1 MDEPNKST
9 DPIAAACDN
18 EVNNILKE
26 DDEAANEEK
35 TDTAPD
41 NTDVGK
47 DASSNSDECDS
58 DNKNDDLA
66 EEINLND
73 IEELAEAI
81 NGIHDKVTVI
91 ENDQTNFIRNTQQRL
106 EEIDNNI
113 KSLMVS
119 LQEIAEQP
127 QQLNELSQSLLKTSS
142 NINTSVTNLQ
152 TAFNGIN
159 ESTVQCI
166 RELQTAAN
174 EIPKKLLEDCCQQN
188 KTALETAVSNF
199 NAMNSAAQ
207 KWIKKL
213 GNNADLATQIV
224 ITSGVITPALILV
237 VLVLLVHVAMKV

>member
-1 MDEPNKST
+1 MDEPNKPT

-26 DDEAANEEK
+26 EEAANEEK
-35 TDTAPD
+35 TDAAPD
-41 NTDVGK
+41 NTDVET
-47 DASSNSDECDS
+47 DATSNSDECYS
-58 DNKNDDLA
+58 NTQKDDLA
-66 EEINLND
+66 EETNLKD

-81 NGIHDKVTVI
+81 NSIHDKVTVI
-91 ENDQTNFIRNTQQRL
+91 ENDQTNFIKNAQQRL

-159 ESTVQCI
+159 ESTAQCI
-166 RELQTAAN
+166 RELQSAAN
-174 EIPKKLLEDCCQQN
+174 EIPQKLLEDCCQQN

-199 NAMNSAAQ
+199 NAMNTAAQ

-224 ITSGVITPALILV
+224 ITSGLITPALILV
-237 VLVLLVHVAMKV
+237 VLVLIATKI

>member
-1 MDEPNKST
+1 MA
-9 DPIAAACDN
+9 IN

-35 TDTAPD
+35 IDTAPD
-41 NTDVGK
+41 NTDVEK
-47 DASSNSDECDS
+47 DASSNFDECDS
-58 DNKNDDLA
+58 DNQNDDFA

-81 NGIHDKVTVI
+81 NDIHDKVTVI

-119 LQEIAEQP
+119 LQEISEQP
-127 QQLNELSQSLLKTSS
+127 QQLNALSQSLLKTSS

-159 ESTVQCI
+159 ESTAQCI

-224 ITSGVITPALILV
+224 ITSGVITP
-237 VLVLLVHVAMKV
+237 LLLFLAIMYMIIKSRYLNNAPEITIR

>member
-35 TDTAPD
+35 TDTASD
-41 NTDVGK
+41 NTDVEK
-47 DASSNSDECDS
+47 DASSNFDECDS
-58 DNKNDDLA
+58 NNQNDDLA
-66 EEINLND
+66 EEVNLND

-159 ESTVQCI
+159 ESTAQCI

-174 EIPKKLLEDCCQQN
+174 EIPKKLIEDCCQQN

-224 ITSGVITPALILV
+224 ITSGVITPALILA
-237 VLVLLVHVAMKV
+237 VLVLIAIKI

>member
-35 TDTAPD
+35 TDTASD
-41 NTDVGK
+41 NTDVEK
-47 DASSNSDECDS
+47 DASSNFDECDS
-58 DNKNDDLA
+58 NNQNDDLA
-66 EEINLND
+66 EEVNLND

-159 ESTVQCI
+159 ESTAQCI

-237 VLVLLVHVAMKV
+237 VLVIIVMKM

>member
-1 MDEPNKST
+1 MDEPNKSI

-26 DDEAANEEK
+26 EEEETANEQK
-35 TDTAPD
+35 TDAAPD
-41 NTDVGK
+41 NTYVEK
-47 DASSNSDECDS
+47 DASSNFDECDS
-58 DNKNDDLA
+58 NNQNDDF
-66 EEINLND
+66 EEVNLND

-91 ENDQTNFIRNTQQRL
+91 EKDQTNFIRNTQQRL

-159 ESTVQCI
+159 ESTAQCI

-237 VLVLLVHVAMKV
+237 VLVLVAMKM

>member
-35 TDTAPD
+35 TDTASD
-41 NTDVGK
+41 NTDVEK
-47 DASSNSDECDS
+47 DASSNFDECDS
-58 DNKNDDLA
+58 NNPNDDLA
-66 EEINLND
+66 EEVNLNN

-81 NGIHDKVTVI
+81 NGIHD
-91 ENDQTNFIRNTQQRL
+91 DQTNFIRNTQQRL

-159 ESTVQCI
+159 ESTAQCI
-166 RELQTAAN
+166 RELQRAAN

-224 ITSGVITPALILV
+224 ITSGVITPLLLFLAIMYMIL
-237 VLVLLVHVAMKV
+237 K

>member
-35 TDTAPD
+35 TDTASD
-41 NTDVGK
+41 NTDVEK
-47 DASSNSDECDS
+47 DASSNFDECDS
-58 DNKNDDLA
+58 NNQNDDLA
-66 EEINLND
+66 EEVNLND

-127 QQLNELSQSLLKTSS
+127 QQLNELYQSLLKTSS

-159 ESTVQCI
+159 ESIAQCI

-237 VLVLLVHVAMKV
+237 VLVLIVVKS

>member
-26 DDEAANEEK
+26 DDESANEEK
-35 TDTAPD
+35 IDTAPD
-41 NTDVGK
+41 NTDVEK
-47 DASSNSDECDS
+47 DASSNFDECDS
-58 DNKNDDLA
+58 DNQNDDLA
-66 EEINLND
+66 EEINLNLND

-81 NGIHDKVTVI
+81 NDIHDKVTVI

-159 ESTVQCI
+159 ESTAQCI

-224 ITSGVITPALILV
+224 ITSGVITPALIFV
-237 VLVLLVHVAMKV
+237 VLVLIVMKM

>member
-18 EVNNILKE
+18 EVNDILKE

-41 NTDVGK
+41 NTDVEK

-58 DNKNDDLA
+58 DNQNDDLA

-159 ESTVQCI
+159 ESTAQCI

-237 VLVLLVHVAMKV
+237 VLGIIVMKM

>member
-18 EVNNILKE
+18 EVNDILKE

-35 TDTAPD
+35 TDTASD
-41 NTDVGK
+41 NTDVEK
-47 DASSNSDECDS
+47 DASSNFDECDS
-58 DNKNDDLA
+58 NNQNDDLA
-66 EEINLND
+66 EEVNLND

-159 ESTVQCI
+159 ESTAQCI

-199 NAMNSAAQ
+199 NSMNSAAQ

-224 ITSGVITPALILV
+224 ITSGVITPLLLFLAIMYMIL
-237 VLVLLVHVAMKV
+237 K

>member
-35 TDTAPD
+35 INTAPD
-41 NTDVGK
+41 NTDVEK
-47 DASSNSDECDS
+47 DASSNFDEYDS
-58 DNKNDDLA
+58 DNQNDDLA
-66 EEINLND
+66 EEINLNLND
-73 IEELAEAI
+73 IEELLEAI

-91 ENDQTNFIRNTQQRL
+91 ENNQTNFIRNTQQRL

-159 ESTVQCI
+159 ESTAQCI

-199 NAMNSAAQ
+199 NAMNVASQ
-207 KWIKKL
+207 KWIKRL
-213 GNNADLATQIV
+213 GNNSDLATQIV
-224 ITSGVITPALILV
+224 IISGVLTPL
-237 VLVLLVHVAMKV
+237 LVLISIVYILTKIN

>member
-18 EVNNILKE
+18 EVNDILKE

-41 NTDVGK
+41 NTDVEK

-58 DNKNDDLA
+58 DNQNDDLA

-159 ESTVQCI
+159 ESTAQCI

-237 VLVLLVHVAMKV
+237 VLVIIVMKM

>member
-18 EVNNILKE
+18 EVNDILKE

-41 NTDVGK
+41 NTDVEK

-58 DNKNDDLA
+58 DNQNDDLA

-159 ESTVQCI
+159 ESTAQCI

-199 NAMNSAAQ
+199 NSMNSAAQ

-237 VLVLLVHVAMKV
+237 VLVIIVMKM

>member
-35 TDTAPD
+35 TDTASD
-41 NTDVGK
+41 NTDVEK
-47 DASSNSDECDS
+47 DASSNFDECDF
-58 DNKNDDLA
+58 NNQNDDLA
-66 EEINLND
+66 EEVNLND

-159 ESTVQCI
+159 ESTAQCI

-224 ITSGVITPALILV
+224 ITSGVITPLLLFLAIMYMIL
-237 VLVLLVHVAMKV
+237 K

>member
-35 TDTAPD
+35 TDTASD
-41 NTDVGK
+41 NTDVEK
-47 DASSNSDECDS
+47 DASSNFDECDS
-58 DNKNDDLA
+58 NNQNDDLA
-66 EEINLND
+66 EEVNLND
-73 IEELAEAI
+73 IEELAEVI

-119 LQEIAEQP
+119 LQEIVEQP

-159 ESTVQCI
+159 ESTAQCI

-199 NAMNSAAQ
+199 NSMNSAAQ

-237 VLVLLVHVAMKV
+237 VLVLIVVKM

>member
-35 TDTAPD
+35 TDTASD
-41 NTDVGK
+41 NTDVEK
-47 DASSNSDECDS
+47 DASSNFDECDS
-58 DNKNDDLA
+58 NNQNDDLA
-66 EEINLND
+66 EEVNLND

-81 NGIHDKVTVI
+81 NGIRDKVTVI

-159 ESTVQCI
+159 ESTAQCI

-199 NAMNSAAQ
+199 NSMNSAAQ

-237 VLVLLVHVAMKV
+237 VLVLIVVKM

>member
-9 DPIAAACDN
+9 DPIAAACAN
-18 EVNNILKE
+18 EVNDILKE

-41 NTDVGK
+41 NTDVEK

-58 DNKNDDLA
+58 DNQNDDLA

-159 ESTVQCI
+159 ESTAQCI

-174 EIPKKLLEDCCQQN
+174 EIPKKLLEDCRQQN

-237 VLVLLVHVAMKV
+237 VLVIIVMKM

>member
-35 TDTAPD
+35 TDTVPD
-41 NTDVGK
+41 NTDVEK

-58 DNKNDDLA
+58 DNQNDDFA

-81 NGIHDKVTVI
+81 NDIHDKVTVI

-159 ESTVQCI
+159 ESTAQCI

-224 ITSGVITPALILV
+224 ITSGVITPLLLFLAIMYMIL
-237 VLVLLVHVAMKV
+237 K

>member
-35 TDTAPD
+35 TDTTSD

-47 DASSNSDECDS
+47 DASSNSDECES

-224 ITSGVITPALILV
+224 ITSGVITPLLLFLAIMYMIL
-237 VLVLLVHVAMKV
+237 K

>member
-35 TDTAPD
+35 TDTTSD

-47 DASSNSDECDS
+47 NASSNS

-224 ITSGVITPALILV
+224 ITSGVITPLLLFLAIMYMIL
-237 VLVLLVHVAMKV
+237 K

>member
-35 TDTAPD
+35 TDTASD
-41 NTDVGK
+41 NTDVEK
-47 DASSNSDECDS
+47 DASSNFDECDS
-58 DNKNDDLA
+58 NNQNDDLA
-66 EEINLND
+66 EEVNLND

-159 ESTVQCI
+159 ESTAQCI

-199 NAMNSAAQ
+199 NSMNSAAQ

-224 ITSGVITPALILV
+224 ITSGVITPLLLFLAIMYMIL
-237 VLVLLVHVAMKV
+237 K

>member
-41 NTDVGK
+41 NTDVEK

-58 DNKNDDLA
+58 DNQNDDLA
-66 EEINLND
+66 EINLKD

-91 ENDQTNFIRNTQQRL
+91 ENDQTNFIRKTQQRL

-119 LQEIAEQP
+119 LQEIVEQP

-159 ESTVQCI
+159 ESTAQCI

-237 VLVLLVHVAMKV
+237 VLVLIVVKM

>member
-1 MDEPNKST
+1 MDEPNKPT

-26 DDEAANEEK
+26 EETANEGKSGER
-35 TDTAPD
+35 TDAAPD
-41 NTDVGK
+41 NTDVEK
-47 DASSNSDECDS
+47 DATSNSDECDS
-58 DNKNDDLA
+58 NTRNDDSF
-66 EEINLND
+66 EEINLKD

-81 NGIHDKVTVI
+81 NSIHDKVTVI

-119 LQEIAEQP
+119 LQELAEQP

-159 ESTVQCI
+159 ESTAQCI
-166 RELQTAAN
+166 RELQSAAN
-174 EIPKKLLEDCCQQN
+174 EIPQKLLEDCCQQN

-237 VLVLLVHVAMKV
+237 VLVLVAMKM

>member
-224 ITSGVITPALILV
+224 ITSGVITPALILS
-237 VLVLLVHVAMKV
+237 VLVLIAMKM

>member
-1 MDEPNKST
+1 MDEPNKSI

-35 TDTAPD
+35 TDTASD
-41 NTDVGK
+41 NTDVEK

-58 DNKNDDLA
+58 NNQNDDF
-66 EEINLND
+66 EEVNLND

-152 TAFNGIN
+152 TAFNDIN
-159 ESTVQCI
+159 ESTAQCI

-237 VLVLLVHVAMKV
+237 VLVLIVVKM

>member
-18 EVNNILKE
+18 EVNDILKE

-35 TDTAPD
+35 TDTASD
-41 NTDVGK
+41 NTDVEK

-58 DNKNDDLA
+58 DNQNDDLA

-159 ESTVQCI
+159 ESTAQCI

-237 VLVLLVHVAMKV
+237 VLVLIVVKS

>member
-35 TDTAPD
+35 TDTASD
-41 NTDVGK
+41 NTDVE
-47 DASSNSDECDS
+47 N
-58 DNKNDDLA
+58 
-66 EEINLND
+66 NLND

-159 ESTVQCI
+159 ESTAQCI

-199 NAMNSAAQ
+199 NAMNVASQ
-207 KWIKKL
+207 KWIKRL
-213 GNNADLATQIV
+213 GNNSDLATQIV
-224 ITSGVITPALILV
+224 IISGVLTPL
-237 VLVLLVHVAMKV
+237 LVLISIVYILTKLN

>member
-35 TDTAPD
+35 TDTASD
-41 NTDVGK
+41 NTDVEK
-47 DASSNSDECDS
+47 DASSNFDECDS
-58 DNKNDDLA
+58 NNPNDDLA
-66 EEINLND
+66 EEVNLNN

-159 ESTVQCI
+159 ESTAQCI

-199 NAMNSAAQ
+199 NAMNVASQ
-207 KWIKKL
+207 KWIKRL
-213 GNNADLATQIV
+213 GNNSDLATQIV
-224 ITSGVITPALILV
+224 IISGVLTPL
-237 VLVLLVHVAMKV
+237 LVLISIVYILTKIN

>member
-18 EVNNILKE
+18 EVNNILQE

-41 NTDVGK
+41 NTDVEK

-58 DNKNDDLA
+58 DNPNDDLA
-66 EEINLND
+66 EEINLNN

-159 ESTVQCI
+159 ESTTQCI

-237 VLVLLVHVAMKV
+237 VLVLIVVKM

>member
-35 TDTAPD
+35 TDTASD
-41 NTDVGK
+41 NTDVEK
-47 DASSNSDECDS
+47 DASSNFDECDS
-58 DNKNDDLA
+58 NNQNDDLA
-66 EEINLND
+66 EEVNLND

-91 ENDQTNFIRNTQQRL
+91 ETDQTNFIRNTQQRL

-159 ESTVQCI
+159 ESTAQCI

-199 NAMNSAAQ
+199 NSMNSAAQ

-237 VLVLLVHVAMKV
+237 VLVIIGMKM

>member
-41 NTDVGK
+41 NSDVEK

-58 DNKNDDLA
+58 DNQNDDLA

-159 ESTVQCI
+159 ESTAQCI

-237 VLVLLVHVAMKV
+237 VLVLIVVKS

>member
-18 EVNNILKE
+18 EVNDILKE

-41 NTDVGK
+41 NTDVEK

-58 DNKNDDLA
+58 DNQNDDLA

-159 ESTVQCI
+159 ESTAQCI
-166 RELQTAAN
+166 RELQTATN

-224 ITSGVITPALILV
+224 ITSGVITPLLLFLAIMYMIL
-237 VLVLLVHVAMKV
+237 K

>member
-35 TDTAPD
+35 TDTASD
-41 NTDVGK
+41 NTDVEK
-47 DASSNSDECDS
+47 DASSNFDKCDS
-58 DNKNDDLA
+58 NNQNDDF
-66 EEINLND
+66 EEVNLND

-159 ESTVQCI
+159 ESTAQCI

-224 ITSGVITPALILV
+224 ITSGVITPLLLFLAIMYMIL
-237 VLVLLVHVAMKV
+237 K

>member
-1 MDEPNKST
+1 MDEPNKSI

-35 TDTAPD
+35 TDTASD
-41 NTDVGK
+41 NTDVEK
-47 DASSNSDECDS
+47 DASSNFDECDS
-58 DNKNDDLA
+58 NNQNDDF
-66 EEINLND
+66 EEVNLND
-73 IEELAEAI
+73 IEELEEAI

-159 ESTVQCI
+159 ESTAQCI

-224 ITSGVITPALILV
+224 ITSGVITPLLLFLAIMYMIL
-237 VLVLLVHVAMKV
+237 K

>member
-18 EVNNILKE
+18 EVNDILKE

-41 NTDVGK
+41 NTDVEK
-47 DASSNSDECDS
+47 DASSNFDECDS
-58 DNKNDDLA
+58 NNQNDDLA
-66 EEINLND
+66 EEVNLND
-73 IEELAEAI
+73 IEEMAEAI

-159 ESTVQCI
+159 ESTAQCI

-199 NAMNSAAQ
+199 NSMNSAAQ

-237 VLVLLVHVAMKV
+237 VLVLIVVKM

>member
-9 DPIAAACDN
+9 DLIAAACDN

-35 TDTAPD
+35 TDTASD
-41 NTDVGK
+41 NTDVEK
-47 DASSNSDECDS
+47 DASSNFDECDS
-58 DNKNDDLA
+58 NNQNDDLA
-66 EEINLND
+66 EEVNLND

-159 ESTVQCI
+159 ESTAQCI

-199 NAMNSAAQ
+199 NSMNSAAQ

-224 ITSGVITPALILV
+224 ITSGVITPALIIV
-237 VLVLLVHVAMKV
+237 VLVLIVVKM

>member
-35 TDTAPD
+35 TDTASD
-41 NTDVGK
+41 NTDVEK
-47 DASSNSDECDS
+47 DASSNFDECDS
-58 DNKNDDLA
+58 NNQNVDLA
-66 EEINLND
+66 EEVNLND

-159 ESTVQCI
+159 ESTAQCI

-199 NAMNSAAQ
+199 NSMNSAAQ

-237 VLVLLVHVAMKV
+237 VLVIIVMKM

>member
-18 EVNNILKE
+18 EVNDILKE

-41 NTDVGK
+41 NTDVEK

-58 DNKNDDLA
+58 DNQNDDLA

-159 ESTVQCI
+159 ETTAQCI

-237 VLVLLVHVAMKV
+237 VLGIIVMKM